1 MEEKVFFR
9 ILRRMWYEKHYQG
22 RQPALM
28 MRKYFS
34 AEKFILVRDTQPKDW
49 ARFKLE
55 AEEWMERRRAKMN

>member
-1 MEEKVFFR
+1 MEDKILFR

-34 AEKFILVRDTQPKDW
+34 AEKFVLVRDTQPKDW

-55 AEEWMERRRAKMN
+55 AEE